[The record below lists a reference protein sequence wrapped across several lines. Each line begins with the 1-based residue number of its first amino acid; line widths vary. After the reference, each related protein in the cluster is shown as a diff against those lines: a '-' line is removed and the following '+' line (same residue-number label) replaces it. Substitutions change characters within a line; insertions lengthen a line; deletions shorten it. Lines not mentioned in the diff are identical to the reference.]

1 VPGFT
6 LFVSDLHL
14 AAERPPATQAFFS
27 LLAGPARQ
35 ADALYILGD
44 LFEYWAGDD
53 DLRDPFNASVAAAL
67 RGLADAGVPSHF
79 LHGNRDFLVLGRFAR
94 AAGIRLIPDPTVVD
108 LYGTRTV
115 LMHGDT
121 LCTDDKRYQAFRKR
135 VRSRWLQRAFLL
147 TPLSFRRGLFERTRR
162 VSELEK
168 RVKTMDIMD
177 VNAGAVAQAFREQ
190 RCTRMIHGHTHRPA
204 RHVHE
209 VDGETRERW
218 VLSDWYTMGQYLRVN
233 GDGCESI
240 PIAFDC

>member
-1 VPGFT
+1 VPDFT
-6 LFVSDLHL
+6 LFISDLHL
-14 AAERPPATQAFFS
+14 AAERPAATQAFFS

-53 DLRDPFNASVAAAL
+53 DLRDPFNASVASAL
-67 RGLADAGVPSHF
+67 RGLANAGVPTYF
-79 LHGNRDFLVLGRFAR
+79 LQGNRDFLVLGRFAQ
-94 AAGIRLIPDPTVVD
+94 AAATRLIPDPTVVD

-115 LMHGDT
+115 LLHGDT

-135 VRSRWLQRAFLL
+135 VRSRWFQRALLL
-147 TPLSFRRGLFERTRR
+147 TPLSFRRGLIERTRR

-168 RVKTMDIMD
+168 RVKKMDIMD
-177 VNAGAVAQAFREQ
+177 VNTDTVAQTFREQ

-218 VLSDWYTMGQYLRVN
+218 VLSDWYTMGQYLEVSR
-233 GDGCESI
+233 DGCI
-240 PIAFDC
+240 PVPVAFDR

>member
-1 VPGFT
+1 VPRFT

-14 AAERPPATQAFFS
+14 AAERPAAAQAFFS

-67 RGLADAGVPSHF
+67 RGLADTGVPSHF
-79 LHGNRDFLVLGRFAR
+79 LHGNRDFLVLGRFAQ

-218 VLSDWYTMGQYLRVN
+218 VLSDWYTIGQYLRVS

-240 PIAFDC
+240 PVAFDR